1 MLSAPK
7 RMDPDQRT
15 IVQDLALDLAR
26 VELAPTSLEAIAT
39 TLSTVQERK
48 DLEVGQ
54 RGSLKSLG
62 Q

>member
-1 MLSAPK
+1 
-7 RMDPDQRT
+7 MDPDQRT
-15 IVQDLALDLAR
+15 IVEDLALDLAR
-26 VELAPTSLEAIAT
+26 VELAPTSLEAIVT